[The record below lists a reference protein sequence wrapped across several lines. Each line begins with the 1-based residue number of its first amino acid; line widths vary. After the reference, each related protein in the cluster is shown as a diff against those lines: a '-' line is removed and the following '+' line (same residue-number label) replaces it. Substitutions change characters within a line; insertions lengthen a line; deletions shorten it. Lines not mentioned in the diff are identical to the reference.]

1 MKIPDRRSI
10 IFSVERVRFCRHCG
24 ELLEDQ
30 WIHCPWCGK
39 ESLQGAMSWESI
51 VDDSIDRTVNEL
63 QKGRMGRLDDISGKL
78 DALESELDAFLA
90 GKI

>member
-1 MKIPDRRSI
+1 
-10 IFSVERVRFCRHCG
+10 
-24 ELLEDQ
+24 
-30 WIHCPWCGK
+30 
-39 ESLQGAMSWESI
+39 MSWETI
-51 VDDSIDRTVNEL
+51 VVDSIDRTVNEL